1 MKNDRRQAP
10 SGNAFLYILIAVALF
25 AGLIMVLSRT
35 QDATEND
42 RLTQGQQQATAQ
54 RILAYVNDA
63 GQAWARMNQ
72 MGTDLDDLDLVLPTS
87 GSFNTAPTIHKL
99 FHPDGG
105 GLLYR
110 DMNEAPFRA
119 SASTP
124 VGWSFVLV
132 NADWSATSATD
143 LIMNYVNID
152 AALCAKLNT
161 LIRNDATIPTVTV
174 NFTNT
179 FVNGSTALQESE
191 CADCK
196 IHNSLCVKNGGV
208 YAFYNA
214 LALR

>member
-1 MKNDRRQAP
+1 MKNDGSTPQ

-25 AGLIMVLSRT
+25 AGLILVLNRT
-35 QDATEND
+35 QDTTEND

-54 RILAYVNDA
+54 RILAYVNDV

-72 MGTDLDDLDLVLPTS
+72 TGTDLDDLSLVLPTS
-87 GSFNTAPTIHKL
+87 GTFNTAPTIHKL

-119 SASTP
+119 DANTP

-132 NADWSATSATD
+132 NADWSATSGTD
-143 LIMNYVNID
+143 LMMTYVNID
-152 AALCAKLNT
+152 PKLCAKLNEI
-161 LIRNDATIPTVTV
+161 IRNDATIPTVTV
-174 NFTNT
+174 NFSNT
-179 FVNGSTALQESE
+179 FVSGSSPLQESD

-196 IHNSLCVKNGGV
+196 THNSLCLKNGSV